1 MVMAKIQE
9 LNLLELTDKTNVNPH
24 LMTLLNC
31 HTLNR
36 GENKFSNETWCWFFL
51 LFLLPLQ
58 YKKNHTRN

>member
-1 MVMAKIQE
+1 MVMPKKQE
-9 LNLLELTDKTNVNPH
+9 LSLLELTDKTNVNPH

-31 HTLNR
+31 HTLSR
-36 GENKFSNETWCWFFL
+36 GENKFSNETWCI